1 MRAFFY
7 VLLYNIHDWIKD
19 VYMMETFEL
28 TNYNF
33 YSNRVEMELITTIVD
48 SLKEILEE
56 DKKQEQ
62 PLFLKVADDFIM
74 NIARRVVQEKKR
86 TFLIGITGESA
97 SGKTVFVDNTI
108 KACVKDK
115 KEGIY
120 TVIRC
125 DDYYKDTSKELQE
138 AGSYEALF
146 KTGFSFDTPDVI
158 DLNLM
163 QNHLVALKEGLTI
176 RSPRY
181 NFVTCES
188 DPNGDEKKPAKVI
201 LTEGL
206 YVLNEGVRDI
216 MDVKVYV
223 FTPLEVIKER
233 WYKRAAERGKTG
245 EAADLQFAD
254 VNKTAQ
260 QYIRPAY
267 QISDAVINGLVS
279 QEYIQEITDKIFQ
292 ALKNIDY

>member
-1 MRAFFY
+1 MQDLGLSSYDYYSSRR
-7 VLLYNIHDWIKD
+7 D
-19 VYMMETFEL
+19 MEII
-28 TNYNF
+28 
-33 YSNRVEMELITTIVD
+33 SKIVEA
-48 SLKEILEE
+48 LKQILEE
-56 DKKQEQ
+56 DKKETQ
-62 PLFLKVADDFIM
+62 PLFLKISENLIL
-74 NIARRVVQEKKR
+74 NIARKVVQEKKK

-138 AGSYEALF
+138 AGSYEELF
-146 KTGFSFDTPDVI
+146 KTGFSFDTPNAI

-163 QNHLVALKEGLTI
+163 KQHLAALKEGASIT
-176 RSPRY
+176 SPRY
-181 NFVTCES
+181 DFVTCVS
-188 DPNGDEKKPAKVI
+188 DPNGDKKEPAKVI

-223 FTPLEVIKER
+223 FTPLEVLKDR
-233 WYKRAAERGKTG
+233 WYKRAALRGKTG
-245 EAADLQFAD
+245 AAADLQFQD

-260 QYIRPAY
+260 QYIRPNY
-267 QISDAVINGLVS
+267 QIADAVINGLVS
-279 QEYIQEITDKIFQ
+279 QEYIQQITDKIFN
-292 ALKNIDY
+292 ALRNIEY

>member
-1 MRAFFY
+1 
-7 VLLYNIHDWIKD
+7 
-19 VYMMETFEL
+19 MMTDFQL
-28 TNYNF
+28 TSYDY
-33 YSNRVEMELITTIVD
+33 YSSRRDMEVISNIVD
-48 SLKEILEE
+48 ALNKILEE
-56 DKKQEQ
+56 DKTQAQ
-62 PLFLKVADDFIM
+62 PLFLRISENLVL
-74 NIARRVVQEKKR
+74 NIARKVVLDKKK

-125 DDYYKDTSKELQE
+125 DDYYKDTSKELIE
-138 AGSYEALF
+138 AGSYEELF
-146 KTGFSFDTPDVI
+146 KTGFSFDTPDAI
-158 DLNLM
+158 NLDLM
-163 QNHLVALKEGLTI
+163 KDHLVALKNGETI
-176 RSPRY
+176 TSPNY
-181 NFVTCES
+181 NFVTCVS
-188 DPNGDEKKPAKVI
+188 DPNGEVKKPAKVV

-206 YVLNEGVRDI
+206 YVLNEGLRDI

-223 FTPLEVIKER
+223 FTPLEVLKDR
-233 WYKRAAERGKTG
+233 WYRRAALRGKTG
-245 EAADLQFAD
+245 HAADLQFQD

-279 QEYIQEITDKIFQ
+279 QEYIQQITDKI
-292 ALKNIDY
+292 LNTLREIVY

>member
-1 MRAFFY
+1 MIRD
-7 VLLYNIHDWIKD
+7 LG
-19 VYMMETFEL
+19 L
-28 TNYNF
+28 TNYDY
-33 YSNRVEMELITTIVD
+33 YSSRRDMEIVSQIVEALN
-48 SLKEILEE
+48 KILEE
-56 DKKQEQ
+56 DKKAQQ
-62 PLFLKVADDFIM
+62 PLFLKISDTLIM
-74 NIARRVVQEKKR
+74 DIARKVVQEKKKN
-86 TFLIGITGESA
+86 FLIGITGESA

-115 KEGIY
+115 TEGIY

-158 DLNLM
+158 NLDLM
-163 QNHLVALKEGLTI
+163 REHLVALKQGKTI
-176 RSPRY
+176 KSPSY

-188 DPNGDEKKPAKVI
+188 NLDGEEKKPAKVI

-206 YVLNEGVRDI
+206 YVLNEEVRDI
-216 MDVKVYV
+216 IDVKVYV

-233 WYKRAAERGKTG
+233 WYKRAKERGKEG
-245 EAADLQFAD
+245 AAADLQFAD

-260 QYIRPAY
+260 KYIRPTY
-267 QISDAVINGLVS
+267 QISDAIINGLVS
-279 QEYIQEITDKIFQ
+279 QEYIQEITDKIFK
-292 ALKNIDY
+292 ALKNIEY

>member
-1 MRAFFY
+1 MQTDFHLTSYDYYSSRR
-7 VLLYNIHDWIKD
+7 D
-19 VYMMETFEL
+19 MEVI
-28 TNYNF
+28 
-33 YSNRVEMELITTIVD
+33 STIVEA
-48 SLKEILEE
+48 LKKILEE
-56 DKKQEQ
+56 DKLHPQ
-62 PLFLKVADDFIM
+62 PLFLKTSDNLIL
-74 NIARRVVQEKKR
+74 NIARMVVQEKKK

-138 AGSYEALF
+138 AGSYEELF

-158 DLNLM
+158 NLELM
-163 QNHLVALKEGLTI
+163 KEHLLKLKQGKEI
-176 RSPRY
+176 KSPRY

-188 DPNGDEKKPAKVI
+188 DPDGELKKPAKVI

-206 YVLNEGVRDI
+206 YVLNEEVRDI

-223 FTPLEVIKER
+223 FTPLDVIKDR
-233 WYKRAAERGKTG
+233 WYKRAALRGKTG
-245 EAADLQFAD
+245 AAADLQFAD
-254 VNKTAQ
+254 VNRTAQ
-260 QYIRPAY
+260 EYIRPAY
-267 QISDAVINGLVS
+267 QIADAVINGMVS
-279 QEYIQEITDKIFQ
+279 QEYIQQITDKIFKTLQ
-292 ALKNIDY
+292 EIEY